1 MVSALPSVRA
11 DADSD
16 GGLQRGKDE
25 YNIVLVHPDD
35 GSVES
40 WTAEGSADKM
50 RADFADYEPR

>member
-1 MVSALPSVRA
+1 MRA
-11 DADSD
+11 DDADEDD
-16 GGLQRGKDE
+16 GLLQRGKDE